1 MARRRAGPERARALE
16 LAAAARGK
24 RRRGEDRGEDED
36 CDFLDGTAAE
46 PNANDAPRETRAT
59 ESSAAEPN
67 ANDGDAN
74 DVTRTTTRG
83 TSREGPTDARR
94 AIGGD
99 AKPLEATGPK
109 QTSAAS
115 TASTAAR
122 RAACAFL
129 RAVARAHASRPPCSL
144 PGSALFCVTST
155 SRLREA
161 VQAAPRLALEQQ
173 MANPQPFLRCGC
185 CPPSGG
191 ASASLPDC
199 CAAYTLLQDAGDAAN
214 VHEWFRAFCEMHAS
228 GSGGPEARA
237 KATAKARGAGNAK
250 GRGGRAEAD
259 EREKGARASEEE
271 DAAPETNGLSNAGD
285 EEETKNGKETF
296 SLEKRRLWELQAR
309 FTRAAAELEFLGVA
323 RPVKRRKVE
332 YMQRTAFPLDQ
343 LLGEDGL

>member
-1 MARRRAGPERARALE
+1 
-16 LAAAARGK
+16 
-24 RRRGEDRGEDED
+24 
-36 CDFLDGTAAE
+36 
-46 PNANDAPRETRAT
+46 
-59 ESSAAEPN
+59 
-67 ANDGDAN
+67 
-74 DVTRTTTRG
+74 
-83 TSREGPTDARR
+83 
-94 AIGGD
+94 
-99 AKPLEATGPK
+99 
-109 QTSAAS
+109 
-115 TASTAAR
+115 
-122 RAACAFL
+122 L

-228 GSGGPEARA
+228 SGGPEAKA
-237 KATAKARGAGNAK
+237 KATAKARGAGNGK
-250 GRGGRAEAD
+250 GRRARAELD
-259 EREKGARASEEE
+259 ERGGGARASEEE
-271 DAAPETNGLSNAGD
+271 DEAPETNGLPNAGD
-285 EEETKNGKETF
+285 EETKNGKETF